1 MLLLF
6 HFELY
11 LNIWSKQI
19 YSFICYDKNV
29 CLKYFLFKVFCRF
42 LQTACPKNML
52 MVTKVSYCFALSKT
66 NVLGKV
72 YIVYNKVYKVYI
84 VYNKVYKVY
93 IVYNKVYKVY
103 IVYNKVYKVYIVPS
117 APLLDPFR
125 NRNNTV
131 CGYANR
137 KKNIQD
143 FQRSQVPF
151 PIGILVHLNE
161 LQEGD

>member
-1 MLLLF
+1 M
-6 HFELY
+6 
-11 LNIWSKQI
+11 
-19 YSFICYDKNV
+19 
-29 CLKYFLFKVFCRF
+29 
-42 LQTACPKNML
+42 
-52 MVTKVSYCFALSKT
+52 
-66 NVLGKV
+66 
-72 YIVYNKVYKVYI
+72 
-84 VYNKVYKVY
+84 YNKVYKVY

>member
-1 MLLLF
+1 MLLF

-19 YSFICYDKNV
+19 YSFICYYKNV

-42 LQTACPKNML
+42 LQTACPKNIL

-66 NVLGKV
+66 NVLG
-72 YIVYNKVYKVYI
+72 
-84 VYNKVYKVY
+84 
-93 IVYNKVYKVY
+93 KVY

-143 FQRSQVPF
+143 FHRSQVPF